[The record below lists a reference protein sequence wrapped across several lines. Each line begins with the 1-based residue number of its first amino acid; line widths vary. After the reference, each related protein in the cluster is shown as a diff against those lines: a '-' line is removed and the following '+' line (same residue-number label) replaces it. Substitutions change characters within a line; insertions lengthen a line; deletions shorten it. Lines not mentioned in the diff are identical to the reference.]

1 MAASAAA
8 KTKKMGVDLTD
19 GSIWK
24 GLYMFAIPIALTN
37 VVQQLYSMVDLMVIG
52 QYAGSAGTVGVSTG
66 GEIADMLT
74 PVATAFSTAGQIYIA
89 QLFGA
94 KMIDKVKETTGTLIS
109 MMTLASLMFMVIS
122 ILFCRPILGLLNCP
136 EVAMEEA
143 TRYMVITALGLPF
156 VYGYN
161 AVCGILR
168 GIGESK
174 RPLMFIIVAA
184 VVNIVLDVILVAG
197 FRWGAAGTAIA
208 TICAQFGSFLA
219 AFLYMYKRREL
230 FGFEL
235 KRSYFKIYKE
245 PFEVILKLGLPQMGR
260 AVMVRFSM
268 LWLNSSVNSFG
279 LVASATNSVGNKIQ
293 KFLEVFMLGLTQA
306 SGAMVG
312 QNLGAKKQNRAAKTV
327 WTTFF
332 TCMGIATVL
341 TAFAVVFPE
350 EIFGIFTKDPEVLE
364 FGKTYMKIMV
374 IHFYLTGFHSSFLSM
389 VVGSG
394 FASLNFF
401 QGMLDGIICRIGLA
415 VLFAYVLDMGAV
427 GLFLGAGVCRFFP
440 GVLCCGYFL
449 SGKWKMRK
457 LLMEK

>member
-1 MAASAAA
+1 
-8 KTKKMGVDLTD
+8 
-19 GSIWK
+19 
-24 GLYMFAIPIALTN
+24 
-37 VVQQLYSMVDLMVIG
+37 MVDLMVIG
-52 QYAGSAGTVGVSTG
+52 QFGGSAGTVGVSTG
-66 GEIADMLT
+66 GEIADMVT
-74 PVATAFSTAGQIYIA
+74 PIATAFSTAGQIYIA

-94 KMIDKVKETTGTLIS
+94 KMYEKVKETTGTLIT
-109 MMTLASLMFMVIS
+109 MMAMIALTFMAIT

-136 EVAMEEA
+136 EVAMSEA
-143 TRYMVITALGLPF
+143 VNYMTITALGMPF
-156 VYGYN
+156 IYGYN

-174 RPLMFIIVAA
+174 RPLTFILVAA

-197 FRWGAAGTAIA
+197 FDMAASGTAIA
-208 TICAQFGSFLA
+208 TVCAQFGSFMA

-235 KRSYFKIYKE
+235 KPSYFKVRKDACK
-245 PFEVILKLGLPQMGR
+245 VILSLGLPQMGR

-268 LWLNSSVNSFG
+268 LWLNSSINSFG

-312 QNLGAKKQNRAAKTV
+312 QNLGAKKQDRASKTV
-327 WTTFF
+327 WTTFL
-332 TCMGIATVL
+332 TCMGIATVM
-341 TAFAVVFPE
+341 TTFAVLFPE
-350 EIFGIFTKDPEVLE
+350 QIFGIFTKDPEVLE
-364 FGKTYMKIMV
+364 FGKTYMKIMI

-449 SGKWKMRK
+449 SGKWKTRK